1 MEIKEMDYCTKTRRE
16 MYIETSFCKS
26 VKQVILSEIKKYNQ
40 DDIDKVKIQILD
52 EIKGLQCQ
60 KYLVKELSKNKY
72 DIHIADK
79 KTSSIDSEILK
90 EIIRDIKER
99 YIYEEA
105 LMQLSHEYKLIPTVY
120 QRLHPIYSNNADISV
135 NIKYNG
141 GSEYIYIYL
150 DLFGIMEFKVSA
162 TI

>member
-1 MEIKEMDYCTKTRRE
+1 MQIKEMYYCIESRRE
-16 MYIETSFCKS
+16 TYIETSFCEF
-26 VKQVILSEIKKYNQ
+26 VKEVILSEIKKYNQ

-79 KTSSIDSEILK
+79 TTLSIYSEVLK
-90 EIIRDIKER
+90 DIIKDIKER

-105 LMQLSHEYKLIPTVY
+105 LMQLSHEYKLIPTLY
-120 QRLHPIYSNNADISV
+120 QRLDTRYSNEADISV
-135 NIKYNG
+135 NIKHNG

-150 DLFGIMEFKVSA
+150 DLFGIKEFKVSA